1 MWKKVKEFQ
10 TKRNVTFKKMPQTIK
25 LSTKIKSWR
34 HRERTSS
41 RSLWASWN
49 RKTKRATNC
58 HKHRFHSW
66 VAPSAPSCCVCK
78 RSACGDVPVGASGGQ
93 QVLVGVELDDVDG
106 GGVRFE
112 FRDGFPLSQVPQLME
127 TRGQGWG
134 HRTGREQSSPPSANQ
149 NERFYYRMLPVWCFH
164 SIYRINTSC
173 SHF

>member
-1 MWKKVKEFQ
+1 
-10 TKRNVTFKKMPQTIK
+10 MPQTIK
-25 LSTKIKSWR
+25 LGTKIKSWR
-34 HRERTSS
+34 HRERTTS

-49 RKTKRATNC
+49 RKTNKLSQTLIPLMSRSFSSELL
-58 HKHRFHSW
+58 RLG
-66 VAPSAPSCCVCK
+66 

-112 FRDGFPLSQVPQLME
+112 FRDGFPLSQVPQLRE